1 MREEC
6 LRQNLRRAYL
16 VLQELAHYRPLA
28 VAKTAYQESIIH
40 IMVRANVLIVVLALT
55 SQTTPTQRAA
65 ENVRKEST
73 SPQPVKQNALAAL
86 KVRVLRT
93 RNLRT
98 ASIAL
103 QESSPIQQSCVTIVL
118 AVSRLQ

>member
-6 LRQNLRRAYL
+6 LKQNLRRAHL

-28 VAKTAYQESIIH
+28 VAKTAYQESIIQT
-40 IMVRANVLIVVLALT
+40 MVRANVLIVVLALT
-55 SQTTPTQRAA
+55 SQTTRTQPAA
-65 ENVRKEST
+65 KNVRKEII
-73 SPQPVKQNALAAL
+73 SPPPVKQNVSAAL
-86 KVRVLRT
+86 KVRLLRT

-103 QESSPIQQSCVTIVL
+103 QESSPIQQSCVIIVL
-118 AVSRLQ
+118 AVSRLR